1 MRKEIEAATAALL
14 AALAA
19 DDPRVTEEWRFGS
32 VKRFVKMLVL
42 GKWIETGS
50 RVEKA
55 IDAHKAP
62 PKPAAP
68 NLRDI

>member
-1 MRKEIEAATAALL
+1 MIPAAEKACL
-14 AALAA
+14 AALEKGEGDLAN
-19 DDPRVTEEWRFGS
+19 PRRFRGF
-32 VKRFVKMLVL
+32 KRFVKMLVL